1 MNVTTSSSA
10 EERHT
15 DSLTKHPDT
24 KKLAVETA
32 PTMHPATVGAAS
44 TAKAFRQ
51 IDHPALLSLGR
62 PERHADA
69 KKLAVKTAPT
79 RQHHATVGAAS
90 TAKASRQIGH
100 PALLSLGRPERYT
113 DTKKLAVKT
122 APTMHRATVGA
133 VSTAKAFSFFTAM
146 RPARQLGSALGPHRR
161 TRESSDGNASC

>member
-32 PTMHPATVGAAS
+32 PTM
-44 TAKAFRQ
+44 
-51 IDHPALLSLGR
+51 
-62 PERHADA
+62 
-69 KKLAVKTAPT
+69 
-79 RQHHATVGAAS
+79 HHATVGAAS

-133 VSTAKAFSFFTAM
+133 VSTAKPFSFFTAR
-146 RPARQLGSALGPHRR
+146 RPARQLGIALGPHRR